1 MWLRMW
7 DTSFIRVMCFEN
19 LAEEVNY
26 FLVPLLLSHLFFI
39 THLQKKLELETSWAS
54 PSLRAFNQL
63 LKMNNL
69 GLFAI
74 LLTTL
79 CCLILASSPFSLF
92 PTEHI
97 QFTLLPRPLTTKRS
111 TDSSFLVGNLWRQE
125 PTYFLNLC
133 RGLNQAGANSFHLKG
148 LDLEVRWQILA
159 SCWCA
164 GGLQLYRLVSWA
176 AAALQAG

>member
-1 MWLRMW
+1 
-7 DTSFIRVMCFEN
+7 MCFEN
-19 LAEEVNY
+19 LAKEVNY

-39 THLQKKLELETSWAS
+39 THLQKKSELETSWAS

-92 PTEHI
+92 PTERI
-97 QFTLLPRPLTTKRS
+97 QFTLLPHPPTTKRL
-111 TDSSFLVGNLWRQE
+111 TDFSCLVGNLWKQE
-125 PTYFLNLC
+125 TTKQLNLC
-133 RGLNQAGANSFHLKG
+133 RDLNQSGAKQFFT
-148 LDLEVRWQILA
+148 
-159 SCWCA
+159 
-164 GGLQLYRLVSWA
+164 
-176 AAALQAG
+176 